1 MLLAA
6 GKIASDI
13 NTDGIITENI
23 LFQAT
28 APTKIIYMQFASEHS
43 ATVHLNLFAVLKT
56 AQVRLI
62 KKDAEIKVSD
72 LVLQVVVEYDLQDI
86 EQIIATADVN
96 DVISYII
103 TGELIIGEETEMIQM
118 ISNTDTSSTVADAG
132 TLTAAT
138 SNYTTLSTDDVI
150 DCTSGTFDITLISAV
165 GRAGKIQHIK
175 NSGSGLITIKTAS
188 AQTIDGIA
196 SGSLVLDQYTSLSVV
211 SDGSNWIII
220 GNRPA

>member
-1 MLLAA
+1 MILAA

-43 ATVHLNLFAVLKT
+43 ATVHLNLYAVLKT

-62 KKDAEIKVSD
+62 KKDAEIKVTD
-72 LVLQVVVEYDLQDI
+72 LVLQVVVEYDLVDI

-103 TGELIIGEETEMIQM
+103 TGEIEGVNTDMIQM
-118 ISNTDTSSTVADAG
+118 ISNIDTSSTVADAG
-132 TLTAAT
+132 TLTAVT

-150 DCTSGTFDITLISAV
+150 DCTSGTFDVTLISAV

-196 SGSLVLDQYTSLSVV
+196 SGSLVLDQYTSLTVV
-211 SDGSNWIII
+211 SDGTNWKII